1 MCPCKTKS
9 YQSANLEWNLWMW
22 WGVWGECVQ
31 CWVLEGCHKCV
42 QVVLLFLPQNL
53 LLSVSSWSKC
63 VVLLFK
69 GSPILLTS
77 IFVLYILSVCKHKLL
92 IMNNQYTVCKHKL
105 LIMNNQYTLYIIW
118 CMFNYVAIMPC
129 VKNSQILGSIGDF
142 LLSLK
147 NIFI

>member
-1 MCPCKTKS
+1 MCSSGLIFSPPKS
-9 YQSANLEWNLWMW
+9 
-22 WGVWGECVQ
+22 
-31 CWVLEGCHKCV
+31 
-42 QVVLLFLPQNL
+42 
-53 LLSVSSWSKC
+53 LSVCLSSWSKC

-92 IMNNQYTVCKHKL
+92 IMNNQYTVCKYKL

-129 VKNSQILGSIGDF
+129 VKNSQILGSIVDCPFSKKHFYLNSRSEAHPFVVFEKSGV
-142 LLSLK
+142 
-147 NIFI
+147 